1 MRLFD
6 RSSKLVDDVV
16 ALDPTLGTALG
27 VPGHDDAWHDPSPDG
42 RAAIHE
48 VLTEYQAV
56 FEAATETAEGIEY
69 VAARVLA
76 SSLADHAAGY
86 EHGDHFLDLAHMASG
101 FQRFR
106 SIFDV
111 MDKRTEAGWESI
123 CRRLETI
130 ARPLEGYRA
139 LLVEGMSRNLTVA
152 ARQVRSV
159 IVQAEALAGPE
170 SAYDLLLD
178 EAAANHPAA
187 AERLAAAI
195 AHAKA
200 TVAAFAGF
208 LEQDYLPEA
217 VAEDGVGIERYTR
230 AAGRMV
236 GLDIDAREAYD
247 WGWQEFRRLVAA
259 LDAVARQIEAGGD
272 FGSVTELLENDPGRA
287 AHSPEEFVRFI
298 SDRQETALADL
309 DGTHF
314 TVPPEVRTVT
324 VNIAPPG
331 GALGAYY
338 LRPSED
344 FSRPGGIWYSV
355 GDQTRFPL
363 YHHVSTAYHEGFP
376 GHHLQIGTAMAARD
390 RISRAQRVM
399 VWYPGYGEGWAMY
412 TELLMHEL
420 GYFEKPD
427 YVFGMLAK
435 HLYRAVRVVADIGLH
450 TGFSIPST
458 APLAPGEPWTPEV
471 ARSYLVRFGTR
482 TPQQAESE
490 VLRYLGWPG
499 QAISYKLGERELL
512 SIRRAATELLGD
524 RFDLRSFHAAV
535 LDHGPMRLDVL
546 RDVVLQSLTDR

>member
-6 RSSKLVDDVV
+6 RSSALVDDVV
-16 ALDPTLGTALG
+16 ALDPTLATALG

-42 RAAIHE
+42 RAEVHE
-48 VLTEYQAV
+48 LLDDYRKV
-56 FEAATETAEGIEY
+56 FDAATVTAVGIEQ

-76 SSLADHAAGY
+76 SSLADHTSGH

-130 ARPLEGYRA
+130 DEPLAGYRA
-139 LLVEGMSRNLTVA
+139 LLAEGVGRNLTVA

-159 IVQAEALAGPE
+159 IDQAAALAGPE
-170 SAYDLLLD
+170 SAYDVLLD
-178 EAAANHPAA
+178 EATTNQPAA
-187 AERLAAAI
+187 IERLAAAI
-195 AHAKA
+195 GHAKA
-200 TVAAFAGF
+200 SVANFAGF
-208 LEQDYLPEA
+208 LEQDYLPNA
-217 VAEDGVGIERYTR
+217 AAEDAVGIERYTR
-230 AAGRMV
+230 AAGRLV
-236 GLDIDAREAYD
+236 GLDIDARETYD
-247 WGWQEFRRLVAA
+247 WGWQEFHRLVAA
-259 LDAVARQIEAGGD
+259 LDTAAQEIDPDGD
-272 FGSVTELLENDPGRA
+272 FDSVTELLENDPARA
-287 AHSPEEFVRFI
+287 AHSREEFVRFI

-314 TVPPEVRTVT
+314 IVPPDVRTVT

-376 GHHLQIGTAMAARD
+376 GHHLQIGTAMVGRD
-390 RISRAQRVM
+390 KISRAQRVM

-420 GYFEKPD
+420 GYFEKPE

-450 TGFSIPST
+450 AGFSIPST
-458 APLAPGEPWTPEV
+458 APVAAGEPWTPDV

-512 SIRRAATELLGD
+512 SIRQEATELLGD
-524 RFDLRSFHAAV
+524 GFDLRSFHAAV

-546 RDVVLQSLTDR
+546 RDVVMQSLTDR